1 MTRTPRRK
9 SLVSIAAALLLISAG
24 TAAPL
29 AASRDDA
36 IHKRIERETEVRGRT
51 VSISAAVSNLTVGA
65 GTDDRLHVTAKLDFW
80 SSVDEWNERA
90 DREFDV
96 ELRELADRIDIV
108 IEMPEFDSRGRRKVK
123 TEYDVKLSVTLPRS
137 TPIEIENRYGDV
149 TVEGVGGPARI
160 VNNSGQIRFSDGV
173 GEVELNGRYGP
184 IHASDIDGRLR
195 AETTSGEVV
204 VNRVSGDATLASQYA
219 SVRVNEV
226 GGRLRVTT
234 SSGGVEA
241 SDVKGDAEI
250 TNSYANV
257 TVEQVGGRLEVST
270 KSGAIVAREI
280 GDAAELSS
288 SYGSV
293 EARQIGGNLKVVTS
307 SGPSKISDVD
317 GSLELKGSYAD
328 AVVERIAG
336 PAEISISNGGVTADD
351 IEGNLTITCS
361 YGTVRASGVQG
372 DLSVNASGTGVQA
385 KQIAGAV
392 AVETTYAG
400 VTVIGAGGAVTI
412 RNENGAIS
420 VKGLS
425 GEALTAR
432 HDLETT
438 YADIDFRWPEGRG
451 LAYRLESSYG
461 HLDCDFPGTLKE
473 RGSRYT
479 LDGSTGDGGAS
490 VSLASKSGSV
500 RLRSE

>member
-1 MTRTPRRK
+1 MTRTQRRRNF
-9 SLVSIAAALLLISAG
+9 LSIAATLLLVSAWMV
-24 TAAPL
+24 APL
-29 AASRDDA
+29 AADRDDA

-51 VSISAAVSNLTVGA
+51 VSISAAVSNLTVDA
-65 GTDDRLHVTAKLDFW
+65 GTDDRLRVTAKLDFW
-80 SSVDEWNERA
+80 SNVDEWNERA
-90 DREFDV
+90 DKEFDV

-108 IEMPEFDSRGRRKVK
+108 IEMPDFDSRGRRKVK
-123 TEYDVKLSVTLPRS
+123 TEYDVKLSVTLPRT
-137 TPIEIENRYGDV
+137 TPLEIENRYGDV
-149 TVEGVGGPARI
+149 TVAGIGGPARI
-160 VNNSGQIRFSDGV
+160 VNNSGQIRFRDGV
-173 GEVELNGRYGP
+173 GEVKLNGRYGP
-184 IHASDIDGRLR
+184 IHASDVDGDLE

-204 VNRVSGDATLASQYA
+204 VERVSGNATLASQYA
-219 SVRVNEV
+219 NVRVNDV
-226 GGRLRVTT
+226 GGRLEVTT
-234 SSGGVEA
+234 SSGGVEVT
-241 SDVKGDAEI
+241 DVKGDAEI

-270 KSGAIVAREI
+270 KSGGIVARDI

-293 EARQIGGNLKVVTS
+293 EARQIGGNLKVVAS
-307 SGPSKISDVD
+307 SGPSRISDVE

-351 IEGNLTITCS
+351 IKGDLTITCS
-361 YGTVRASGVQG
+361 YGTVRASGVEG
-372 DLSVNASGTGVQA
+372 DLSVNASSTGVQA

-392 AVETTYAG
+392 GVETTYAG
-400 VTVIGAGGAVTI
+400 VSVIGAGGAVNV

-425 GEALTAR
+425 GEALTAK

-461 HLDCDFPGTLKE
+461 HLDCDFPGTLEE

-479 LDGSTGDGGAS
+479 LDGSTGEGGAS
-490 VSLASKSGSV
+490 VSLMSKSGSV
-500 RLRSE
+500 RLKSE